1 MILSVIHNITNLR
14 NKLFFYANR
23 NSKPARWALNVQIY
37 SNNASEEIDD
47 DILVYIQNNSNENLL
62 GDSITGDDL
71 DDMHRNNLQMR

>member
-1 MILSVIHNITNLR
+1 M
-14 NKLFFYANR
+14 
-23 NSKPARWALNVQIY
+23 QIY